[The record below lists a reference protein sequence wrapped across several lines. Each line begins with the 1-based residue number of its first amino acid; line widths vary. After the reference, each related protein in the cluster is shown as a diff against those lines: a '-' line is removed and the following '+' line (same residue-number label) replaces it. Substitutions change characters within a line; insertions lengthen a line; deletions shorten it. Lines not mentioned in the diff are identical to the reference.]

1 VSTGWALVIAVLLL
15 IGNAFFVGAEFA
27 LISARR
33 TKLEPRAATG
43 STAAKT
49 TLRAME
55 NVSLMMAGAQLG
67 ITLCSIGLGAVAEPA
82 LAAAIEPWF
91 ATWGIPQALVHPV
104 AVAIALII
112 VVSLHMVLGEMVP
125 KNIALAKPERSAL
138 LLGPLQYGIV
148 TLLRPVIW
156 LLNQGANVVL
166 RLLRVPIRDEV
177 ATAFTRDEVAALV
190 DESRRH
196 GFLDQ
201 SEHELLTGA
210 LDFVES
216 RVGSLAVPLAQLVTV
231 SDQVT
236 PLELQ
241 ELCVRTGYSRFPVV
255 TSEQELIGYVHV
267 KDLVAITESK
277 MSLPLERRW
286 VRRLPEVGFDDSI
299 RDVLGTMQR
308 RGVHLVRV
316 NESHS
321 RVMRGI
327 AMMEDVLEELVGE
340 VAAEQRP

>member
-33 TKLEPRAATG
+33 TQIEPRAARG
-43 STAAKT
+43 SAAAKT

-91 ATWGIPQALVHPV
+91 AAIGVPQALVHPV
-104 AVAIALII
+104 AIAIALVI

-166 RLLRVPIRDEV
+166 RLLRVPVRDEV

-216 RVGSLAVPLAQLVTV
+216 RAGSLAVPLARLVTV

-241 ELCVRTGYSRFPVV
+241 ELCVQSGYSRFPVV
-255 TSEQELIGYVHV
+255 SVDRELIGYVHV

-277 MSLPLERRW
+277 IRLPLERRW
-286 VRRLPEVGFDDSI
+286 VRRLPEVGADDSI